1 MIGWLHGERIEHWS
15 QGGRQGLVIACA
27 GVGYE
32 VQLASRYL
40 QPLSIETI
48 CTLWIHQVQRD
59 DGSSLFGFPDRRER
73 DLFRVLIGVNGVGP
87 QMALALL
94 ECCRAEELIEAIID
108 GDLRRL
114 TQAQG
119 VGKRTAERLAVELRD
134 RLGAWSTQPESDGS
148 GLSLV
153 DRSDLKELPIQPDPL
168 RDLQLTL
175 GALGYEDLEIRRA
188 MRAVAAGGE
197 VPPSDD
203 GDAWLRSS
211 LQWLNRP
218 SS

>member
-1 MIGWLHGERIEHWS
+1 MIGWLQGERIEHWS

-40 QPLSIETI
+40 QPLSAGTT
-48 CTLWIHQVQRD
+48 CTVWIHQVQRD

-73 DLFRVLIGVNGVGP
+73 DLFRVLISVNGVGP
-87 QMALALL
+87 QVGLALL
-94 ECCRAEELIEAIID
+94 ESCSAAELIEAIID

-134 RLGAWSTQPESDGS
+134 RLSAWSAERESDRS
-148 GLSLV
+148 DLSLV
-153 DRSDLKELPIQPDPL
+153 DRSDLKSLPIEPDPL
-168 RDLQLTL
+168 QDLQLTL
-175 GALGYEDLEIRRA
+175 STLGYEDLEIRRA
-188 MRAVAAGGE
+188 MRAVATGEE
-197 VPPSDD
+197 VPASDD
-203 GDAWLRSS
+203 GDGWLRAS
-211 LQWLNRP
+211 LRWLNRP
-218 SS
+218 SA

>member
-1 MIGWLHGERIEHWS
+1 MIGWLRGERIEHWS

-40 QPLSIETI
+40 QPLSAGTT
-48 CTLWIHQVQRD
+48 CTVWIHQVQRE

-73 DLFRVLIGVNGVGP
+73 DLFRVLISVNGVGP
-87 QMALALL
+87 QVGLALL
-94 ECCRAEELIEAIID
+94 ESCSAADLIEAIID

-134 RLGAWSTQPESDGS
+134 RLGAWSAEPNSDGS
-148 GLSLV
+148 DLSLV
-153 DRSDLKELPIQPDPL
+153 DRSDLKTLPIEADPL
-168 RDLQLTL
+168 QDLQLTL
-175 GALGYEDLEIRRA
+175 STLGYEDLEIRRA
-188 MRAVAAGGE
+188 MRAVATGEE
-197 VPPSDD
+197 VPASDD
-203 GDAWLRSS
+203 GDGWLRAS
-211 LQWLNRP
+211 LRWLNRP
-218 SS
+218 SA

>member
-1 MIGWLHGERIEHWS
+1 MIGWLQGERIEHWS
-15 QGGRQGLVIACA
+15 QGGRQGLVISCA

-40 QPLSIETI
+40 QPLSTGKI
-48 CTLWIHQVQRD
+48 CTVWIHQVQRE

-87 QMALALL
+87 QMGLALL
-94 ECCRAEELIEAIID
+94 ECCKAEELIEAIIN

-134 RLGAWSTQPESDGS
+134 RLSAWSSQDEHDSS

-168 RDLQLTL
+168 QDLQLTL
-175 GALGYEDLEIRRA
+175 SALGYEDLEIRRA
-188 MRAVAAGGE
+188 MRAVATGAD
-197 VPPSDD
+197 VPSPDD
-203 GDAWLRSS
+203 GDGWLRAS
-211 LQWLNRP
+211 LRWLNRP